1 MNVRLGAAG
10 GQVHQTTSSPLAAPA
25 TPSGNQPIASEEEMA
40 AALNAALAL
49 LGTTA
54 QTASTRAVQ
63 SIHSG
68 SGSGSSSGVQ
78 EPAAPVDQAHPRN
91 AESAASADQADSEDS
106 INISIKEVRTNR
118 SMIT

>member
-1 MNVRLGAAG
+1 
-10 GQVHQTTSSPLAAPA
+10 
-25 TPSGNQPIASEEEMA
+25 MA

-49 LGTTA
+49 LGTTV

-63 SIHSG
+63 SSHSGSG

>member
-1 MNVRLGAAG
+1 
-10 GQVHQTTSSPLAAPA
+10 
-25 TPSGNQPIASEEEMA
+25 MA

-63 SIHSG
+63 SSHSGSGSG
-68 SGSGSSSGVQ
+68 SGSGSSSCVQ
-78 EPAAPVDQAHPRN
+78 EPAAPVDQAHPRK